1 MTDFDA
7 AIEKLLRRIAR
18 AISKGKW
25 KKVDRLSKQFEQ
37 LYELQEEVETQESK
51 SPEGTSETEHEG
63 VREDDMNEED
73 YHNREEEG

>member
-18 AISKGKW
+18 AISEGKW

-51 SPEGTSETEHEG
+51 APERNSEAEHEG
-63 VREDDMNEED
+63 VIEDD
-73 YHNREEEG
+73 YHNREE

>member
-25 KKVDRLSKQFEQ
+25 KKVDRLSKQFEK

-51 SPEGTSETEHEG
+51 SPERNSEAEHEG
-63 VREDDMNEED
+63 VIEED
-73 YHNREEEG
+73 YHNREE